1 MFQQFGNVAT
11 YCESFTTWEVDKL
24 SFLVTSTR
32 DCAFW
37 DLFNLN
43 VLDQDVAEPVQ
54 PPEGLTLANSD
65 GGQGHTQVHAVNEI
79 TVAADGASADNLI
92 DLPSL

>member
-1 MFQQFGNVAT
+1 
-11 YCESFTTWEVDKL
+11 
-24 SFLVTSTR
+24 
-32 DCAFW
+32 
-37 DLFNLN
+37 
-43 VLDQDVAEPVQ
+43 VAEPVQ